1 MRKLVL
7 VLALLLGLG
16 CASSGGNAL
25 LPIHKRPHLPMAV
38 SAPSKVFI
46 KCGDDYYC
54 LTEDQLNDLCVYIIE
69 MDGLVRK
76 YENATK
82 VFND

>member
-1 MRKLVL
+1 MQKLVL

-54 LTEDQLNDLCVYIIE
+54 LTEDQLNDLRVYIIE